1 MRMSGTEMA
10 ANILAYGECVSVCVR
25 AGTEGIE
32 GEEERKPERGTINRL
47 LNIQPFTI
55 QSSTLISSYTTHLYT
70 VASR

>member
-10 ANILAYGECVSVCVR
+10 ANILADGVYVC

-55 QSSTLISSYTTHLYT
+55 QSSTLISSYTTPVH
-70 VASR
+70 SS